1 MLIFKS
7 GWFRRFA
14 DRECI
19 ADKALLD
26 AVVRAREGLID
37 ADLGGGLIK
46 QRIARPGQGKS
57 AGFRSIIVYRRNAL
71 AFFVFGFAKSGVD
84 NLSAAEIRDFR
95 KMAAHLLALDENQI
109 DALLKSGQMEEVE
122 P

>member
-1 MLIFKS
+1 MRIFKN

-14 DRECI
+14 AREGI
-19 ADKALLD
+19 ADSALLE
-26 AVVRAREGLID
+26 AIVRAREGLVD

-57 AGFRSIIVYRRNAL
+57 GGFRSVIVYRRDRV
-71 AFFVFGFAKSGVD
+71 AFFVFGFAKNSIG
-84 NLSAAEIRDFR
+84 NLSDAELREFR
-95 KMAAHLLALDENQI
+95 KMGACLLALDESQM
-109 DALLKSGQMEEVE
+109 DALLRSGKMEEVK